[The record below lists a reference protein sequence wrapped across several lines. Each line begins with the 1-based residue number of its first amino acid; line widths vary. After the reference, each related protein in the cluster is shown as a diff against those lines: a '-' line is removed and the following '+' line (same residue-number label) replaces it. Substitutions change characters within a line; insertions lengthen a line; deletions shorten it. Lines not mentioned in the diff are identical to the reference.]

1 MNTAVRRHIG
11 VKFRVHSLSGVGSR
25 LIWVSL
31 RACHGLAGS
40 LGGHVPKLH
49 CVRRADGE
57 RRQRGGVAG
66 AVLEADHFGV
76 SLDGRL
82 AGGTRACE
90 VRLLGPVQVVRA
102 GREIRLGGPRPR
114 AVLALLV
121 LEAGRVVP
129 AARLAEELW
138 QGVPPPGAA
147 KTLRSYMSRLRALLD
162 ADATLEARGG
172 GYVLTLE
179 PDMVDAVRFERLA
192 GAGQGL
198 LSGGEAAAAAGR
210 FRQALGLWRGRA
222 LADVCEVEPLAR
234 EAARLEE
241 LRLAAVEGRIEAEI
255 ALGLHGEVTGEL
267 EGLVA
272 EYPLRERL
280 WRLLVL
286 ALYRAERQADAL
298 AAYRRARDMLAA
310 ELGLEPGEDL
320 RRLEQ
325 AVLRQEVPAAAP
337 AARHNLP
344 APLTSFVG
352 REPDLAGLGKLLG
365 EARLV
370 TLTGTGGTGKTRLAL
385 EAAARAAGR
394 FRDGV
399 WLAELAGIADQGLV
413 AAQVM
418 GALGVRQAGDVPVL
432 EALIWRLRSAELLL
446 ILDNCEHLLDACA
459 GLAGALLR
467 AAPGLRV
474 VATSREPLGLPGEV
488 AYLVRPLDL
497 PSPTAHAGEAG
508 QAAAVRLFLD
518 RGLAARGGKT
528 SGPAGAVAPV
538 AVAERICRKL
548 DGLPL
553 AIELAAARLGTLSA
567 AEIEAHL
574 ADRFRFLAYRRPVAD
589 PRHQALRAAIDWSY
603 DLLSAGE
610 RRVLGELSVFAGT
623 FGLAQAAQVC
633 GGGDQLSTWEVID
646 RLVGKSLVAAEPAE
660 DGTRYRLL
668 DTLRHYAADR
678 LAEAGGTEAAR
689 DRHAAAF
696 LALAEREREPALLER
711 EQGNFRA
718 ALEWS
723 LEHGGET
730 GPRLARALG
739 DFWLGRGLLAEGR
752 GWLDRALAQRPADP
766 RLRAD
771 LARLLGA
778 LLFEAGDL
786 DRADRVLA
794 EGAEDAA
801 AARAPAV
808 HSRIRVLHA
817 DLRNLQ
823 GLASAEALTECEEAA
838 DAAESEG
845 DLSSLAEALTA
856 VGRLRFWLGDIPA
869 SHAALERAINCA
881 RQSGNRRTQMWASH
895 WLCVTF
901 SLLAIPADA
910 GVVRAEQLLQDAD
923 GDLWAEADLLKPLSL
938 LYAHVG
944 RAADARAAIDRSQ
957 SLFAAFGAK
966 VALAES
972 AVPAALVG
980 LVNGDPVYAERQ
992 ARAGYA
998 AWQAMGQHAHYLVS
1012 LGGLLA
1018 EALYEQGRFA
1028 EAQQLIDQASAEPA
1042 DPRQS
1047 AMLLP
1052 GAKLL
1057 ARRGHF
1063 AAARQLI
1070 AEAAALRNWT
1080 TSPTGQTNVLKARA
1094 EVERL
1099 AGARGE
1105 AAASL
1110 RAALRVYEDM
1120 GSVTEASR
1128 VRATL
1133 ASLAAEPGCKPA

>member
-1 MNTAVRRHIG
+1 
-11 VKFRVHSLSGVGSR
+11 
-25 LIWVSL
+25 
-31 RACHGLAGS
+31 
-40 LGGHVPKLH
+40 
-49 CVRRADGE
+49 
-57 RRQRGGVAG
+57 
-66 AVLEADHFGV
+66 
-76 SLDGRL
+76 
-82 AGGTRACE
+82 
-90 VRLLGPVQVVRA
+90 VRLLGPVQVIRA
-102 GREIRLGGPRPR
+102 GREIGLGGPRQR

-129 AARLAEELW
+129 AGRLAEELW
-138 QGVPPPGAA
+138 QGRPPPGAA
-147 KTLRSYMSRLRALLD
+147 KTLRSYMSRLRARLD
-162 ADATLEARGG
+162 ADATLEARGR

-179 PDMVDAVRFERLA
+179 PDMVDAVRFERLV

-198 LSGGEAAAAAGR
+198 LSGGEAAAAAER
-210 FRQALGLWRGRA
+210 FRQSLGLWRGRA
-222 LADVCEVEPLAR
+222 LADVCEVEPLGR

-241 LRLAAVEGRIEAEI
+241 LRLAAVEGRVEADI

-267 EGLVA
+267 ESLVA

-310 ELGLEPGEDL
+310 ELGLEPGQDL

-325 AVLRQEVPAAAP
+325 AVLRQEVPEAAP

-344 APLTSFVG
+344 APLTSLVG
-352 REPDLAGLGKLLG
+352 REPDLAGLEKLLG
-365 EARLV
+365 EARLL

-399 WLAELAGIADQGLV
+399 WLAELAGIADPGLV

-432 EALIWRLRSAELLL
+432 EALIYRLRSAELLL

-474 VATSREPLGLPGEV
+474 LATSREPLGLPGEV

-497 PSPTAHAGEAG
+497 PPQAAHAGEAG
-508 QAAAVRLFLD
+508 QAAAVRLFLE
-518 RGLAARGGKT
+518 RGLAARGGMT
-528 SGPAGAVAPV
+528 SGPAGAVVPV
-538 AVAERICRKL
+538 AVAERICWKL

-603 DLLSAGE
+603 DLLSATE
-610 RRVLGELSVFAGT
+610 RRALGELSVFAGT
-623 FGLAQAAQVC
+623 FGLAQAAHVC
-633 GGGDQLSTWEVID
+633 GGGDQLATLELID
-646 RLVGKSLVAAEPAE
+646 RLAGKSLVAADPAE

-678 LAEAGGTEAAR
+678 LAEAAGTEAAR
-689 DRHAAAF
+689 NRHAAVF
-696 LALAEREREPALLER
+696 LDLAEREHDPALLER
-711 EQGNFRA
+711 DQDNFRA
-718 ALEWS
+718 ALDWS

-739 DFWLGRGLLAEGR
+739 DFWLAQGLLAEGR
-752 GWLDRALAQRPADP
+752 SWLDRAAARCPADL

-778 LLFEAGDL
+778 VLFEGGDL
-786 DRADRVLA
+786 NRADAVLA
-794 EGAEDAA
+794 DGSQVAVAAGAA
-801 AARAPAV
+801 AVR
-808 HSRIRVLHA
+808 SRIRVVRA

-823 GLASAEALTECEEAA
+823 GLGHAEALAECESAA
-838 DAAESEG
+838 AVLESED
-845 DLSSLAEALTA
+845 DLDGLAEALTA
-856 VGRLRFWLGDIPA
+856 AGRLWFWLGNIPA
-869 SHAALERAINCA
+869 SHAALERAISCA
-881 RQSGNRRTQMWASH
+881 RQSGNRRAQMRASH

-910 GVVRAEQLLQDAD
+910 GVTRAEQLLRDAS
-923 GDLWAEADLLKPLSL
+923 GDLWAEADLLKPLCL
-938 LYAHVG
+938 LYAHAG

-957 SLFAAFGAK
+957 ALFTAFGAK

-980 LVNGDPVYAERQ
+980 LVIGDPVYAEQQ
-992 ARAGYA
+992 ARAGYD
-998 AWQAMGQHAHYLVS
+998 AWRSIGHAHYVVS

-1018 EALYEQGRFA
+1018 EALYEQGRFD
-1028 EAQQLIDQASAEPA
+1028 EAQQLIDQANAEPWS
-1042 DPRQS
+1042 DSES
-1047 AMLLP
+1047 ATGLT

-1057 ARRGHF
+1057 ARRGQF
-1063 AAARQLI
+1063 DAARQLI
-1070 AEAAALRNWT
+1070 GEAEARLNWT
-1080 TSPTGQTNVLKARA
+1080 TGPTGQTDALKARA

-1099 AGARGE
+1099 AGAPGR

-1110 RAALRVYEDM
+1110 RAALQIYEDS
-1120 GSVTEASR
+1120 GAVTEASR
-1128 VRATL
+1128 VRAAL
-1133 ASLAAEPGCKPA
+1133 AGLAAQPGHGSV